1 MSMDISHESVIN
13 KKIVWSVNMPSQ
25 GRTNDTFVDRIS
37 YCLNKLR
44 RGRVVIYN
52 KFNQRQNS
60 LMLQNKSLIP
70 GKVFC

>member
-1 MSMDISHESVIN
+1 MDISHESVIN
-13 KKIVWSVNMPSQ
+13 KRIVWSVNIPPQ
-25 GRTNDTFVDRIS
+25 GRTKDTFVDGI